1 MKKIFGTQKTVL
13 SGNKTITEQLNTLSE
28 DALQVLDYIATRLE
42 SGNYD
47 PRGVPVEYDK
57 TQLSVFTP
65 ATINEIKSSGLIS
78 EHPDSSQGISFI
90 FMNKDVIESLSET
103 GNHNPV

>member
-1 MKKIFGTQKTVL
+1 MKKIFGTQKTIL
-13 SGNKTITEQLNTLSE
+13 SNGKSIIEQLNTLSE

-42 SGNYD
+42 SGNHD

-65 ATINEIKSSGLIS
+65 ETIEEIKSSGLVS
-78 EHPDSSQGISFI
+78 EHSDSQQGLSFI
-90 FMNKDVIESLSET
+90 FMNKDVIVSLTET
-103 GNHNPV
+103 GNHAPV